1 MYVPLST
8 YRLQLHAGFT
18 FDAAADLAG
27 YLAQLGVG
35 ACYTSPY
42 FAANPGSTH
51 GYDVSNHNEIN
62 PELGGPDGHARFIA
76 RLADLGL
83 GHILDFVP
91 NHMGIATRTNL
102 WWRDVLENGPGS
114 PGARFFD
121 IDWTPLKATLKAKL
135 LLPILGDQYG
145 RVLERGELVL
155 AFVDGLLVVRHFD
168 DEVPINP
175 KYAPLVL
182 RRAVAPLTNELG
194 AESPILHEFL
204 SILTSL
210 QNLPD
215 LADDAAT
222 AVEPE
227 ASTEDRPRHEALVE
241 DRQREKE
248 VARARLSRLVAECP
262 SVGEHIDAA
271 IRDVNGEVGR
281 PESFNALH
289 ELLEVQAYR
298 LSYWRT
304 ASHQINYRRFFD
316 VNGLAGLRVEDPGVF
331 DATHALLGK
340 LIERGS
346 VQAVRID
353 HPDGLFD
360 PARYFDMLQ
369 GLGNGELYVL
379 AEKIL
384 SSQESLPARW
394 AVAGTTGYS
403 FLNELNGL
411 FISRTD
417 ARRMLST
424 YAKLTGQIE
433 PFEDVRCESKRLI
446 MATAMASEL
455 NVLAHALERIADGNR
470 RSRDFTLN
478 SLRDTLTEVIAFF
491 PVYRTYVDEQGW
503 TPEDRAVVDQAITR
517 ARRRNPAMES
527 SLFDFFREVMLPRSP
542 EGAAM
547 PEPWVNDRR
556 AGYPPADADEAK
568 ERLQFA
574 MKFQQYTGPVQAKG
588 LEDTAFFRYNPLLS
602 LCEVG
607 SDVERFGRTVE
618 EFHQS
623 NATRRGQRPFEMTA
637 TATHDTKLGE
647 DTRAR
652 INVLSEMPDEWARE
666 VRRWMRLNQPH
677 RTVIDGE
684 PAPDR
689 NDEYRFYQALVG
701 IWPAEWSTPR
711 AVEEMVQHT
720 DPGALR
726 APCNLVDRIRD
737 YMLKSVKEAK
747 RHTSWLTPNQDY
759 EQAVARFVEG
769 VLVGPG
775 GAKFLPAF
783 GPLAGRV
790 ARVGMMNGLAQVAL
804 KIGAPGVPDFYQG
817 SELWD
822 FSLVDPD
829 NRRPVDF
836 DLRRRLLDDL
846 ENVLVLPSPDRA
858 DAISEMVATWEDGRI
873 KLLLTT
879 IGLRLRREWPEV
891 FLSGRYVPLVTDV
904 TVPSGLV
911 GFARIA
917 GARAA
922 LFIAPRMTAP
932 LIGESG
938 ALPLGGEAWKTTRI
952 ILPPEL
958 HGRMFRHQ
966 ITGADIVPTAA
977 GGNEWMF
984 AGQVFER
991 VTVGIVTSE

>member
-1 MYVPLST
+1 M
-8 YRLQLHAGFT
+8 
-18 FDAAADLAG
+18 
-27 YLAQLGVG
+27 
-35 ACYTSPY
+35 
-42 FAANPGSTH
+42 
-51 GYDVSNHNEIN
+51 
-62 PELGGPDGHARFIA
+62 
-76 RLADLGL
+76 
-83 GHILDFVP
+83 
-91 NHMGIATRTNL
+91 
-102 WWRDVLENGPGS
+102 
-114 PGARFFD
+114 
-121 IDWTPLKATLKAKL
+121 
-135 LLPILGDQYG
+135 
-145 RVLERGELVL
+145 
-155 AFVDGLLVVRHFD
+155 
-168 DEVPINP
+168 
-175 KYAPLVL
+175 
-182 RRAVAPLTNELG
+182 
-194 AESPILHEFL
+194 
-204 SILTSL
+204 
-210 QNLPD
+210 
-215 LADDAAT
+215 ADDAAT

-455 NVLAHALERIADGNR
+455 NVLAHALERIAEGNR

-556 AGYPPADADEAK
+556 TGYPPADADEAR

-618 EFHQS
+618 EFHRVECH
-623 NATRRGQRPFEMTA
+623 TPR
-637 TATHDTKLGE
+637 
-647 DTRAR
+647 
-652 INVLSEMPDEWARE
+652 
-666 VRRWMRLNQPH
+666 
-677 RTVIDGE
+677 
-684 PAPDR
+684 PAP
-689 NDEYRFYQALVG
+689 
-701 IWPAEWSTPR
+701 
-711 AVEEMVQHT
+711 
-720 DPGALR
+720 
-726 APCNLVDRIRD
+726 IRD
-737 YMLKSVKEAK
+737 DGDGHA
-747 RHTSWLTPNQDY
+747 RH
-759 EQAVARFVEG
+759 E
-769 VLVGPG
+769 
-775 GAKFLPAF
+775 
-783 GPLAGRV
+783 
-790 ARVGMMNGLAQVAL
+790 
-804 KIGAPGVPDFYQG
+804 
-817 SELWD
+817 
-822 FSLVDPD
+822 
-829 NRRPVDF
+829 
-836 DLRRRLLDDL
+836 
-846 ENVLVLPSPDRA
+846 
-858 DAISEMVATWEDGRI
+858 TWRG
-873 KLLLTT
+873 
-879 IGLRLRREWPEV
+879 
-891 FLSGRYVPLVTDV
+891 Y
-904 TVPSGLV
+904 
-911 GFARIA
+911 
-917 GARAA
+917 ARANQRA
-922 LFIAPRMTAP
+922 LGDA
-932 LIGESG
+932 
-938 ALPLGGEAWKTTRI
+938 
-952 ILPPEL
+952 
-958 HGRMFRHQ
+958 
-966 ITGADIVPTAA
+966 
-977 GGNEWMF
+977 
-984 AGQVFER
+984 
-991 VTVGIVTSE
+991 